1 MIANSGVAF
10 ALVAAVAWGLVLFG
24 SKQYFSQFSSATFL
38 SVAFAVAAMW
48 YAPVSAAAALSGSG
62 SATLS
67 AEVVAVVLGTIGLL
81 TAALFLMFKGIE
93 LGEVSY
99 VSPISRVTP
108 VFVVPIEVA
117 LLGQHL
123 TPLQVAGVVV
133 ATAAVYV
140 ANYEGGDLLLP
151 LRRAV
156 TYTPG
161 QLALASALLL
171 ALLSVSQRYM
181 LQELG
186 VASTVWIG
194 IKLAGGAVLLAP
206 VGWVRADRSA
216 IVAAL
221 PQFVVLGGV
230 LALAE
235 HFIGRSFATLSA
247 SIASPIISVQ
257 SIVAVLLGG
266 LVLREANLRVRLLAA
281 VTAIVGITLV
291 ALP

>member
-1 MIANSGVAF
+1 MIAESGVAF

-24 SKQYFSQFSSATFL
+24 SKRYFSEFSSETFL
-38 SVAFAVAAMW
+38 SVAFAVAALW
-48 YAPVSAAAALSGSG
+48 YAPVSVAAAVVGRG

-67 AEVVAVVLGTIGLL
+67 TEVVAVVLGTIGLL
-81 TAALFLMFKGIE
+81 TSAQYLTFKGIE

-99 VSPISRVTP
+99 VSPITRVTP
-108 VFVVPIEVA
+108 VFVVPIEIA
-117 LLGQHL
+117 LLGEHL
-123 TPLQVAGVVV
+123 TPLQLAGVVV
-133 ATAAVYV
+133 ATVAVYV
-140 ANYEGGDLLLP
+140 ANYEGGGLLVP

-161 QLALASALLL
+161 QLALGSALVL

-194 IKLAGGAVLLAP
+194 VKLAGAAVLLAP
-206 VGWVRADRSA
+206 LGWVRAERRP

-221 PQFVVLGGV
+221 PQFVVFGGV
-230 LALAE
+230 LAIAE

-247 SIASPIISVQ
+247 SVAAPIISVQ

-281 VTAIVGITLV
+281 VTAIAGITLV